1 MVKRLFRNPQAILGL
16 ALILIVLLA
25 AVLSPL
31 LAPHDPNDTDLTKR
45 YLTPCPEYPL
55 GRTSWGAVS
64 CPGCCTVPGPPWA
77 SVSRYC

>member
-25 AVLSPL
+25 ALLSPL

-45 YLTPCPEYPL
+45 YLAPCPEYPL
-55 GRTSWGAVS
+55 GGGRAGAL
-64 CPGCCTVPGPPWA
+64 
-77 SVSRYC
+77 